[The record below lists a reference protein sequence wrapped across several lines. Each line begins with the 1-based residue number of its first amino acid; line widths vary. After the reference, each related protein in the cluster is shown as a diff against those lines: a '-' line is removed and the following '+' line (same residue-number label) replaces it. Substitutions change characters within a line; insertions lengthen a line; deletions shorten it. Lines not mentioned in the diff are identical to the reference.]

1 MSEENWINAEF
12 PYRELRMH
20 DGDFYDNK
28 TQLELAGFDKSQMWS
43 IVEATA
49 DNGDEL
55 YLYGPVHHYC
65 NLIGYIGT
73 AERHN
78 GKTYY
83 AEVVRTAAEAACADA
98 YFCDTCED

>member
-1 MSEENWINAEF
+1 MSEEKWIDGDF
-12 PYRELRMH
+12 PFRELRMP
-20 DGDFYDNK
+20 DGNYYDNK
-28 TQLELAGFDKSQMWS
+28 TQLEQAGFDKSQMWS
-43 IVEATA
+43 VVEATG

-55 YLYGPVHHYC
+55 YIYGPVHHYV
-65 NLIGYIGT
+65 NLIGYVGT
-73 AERHN
+73 AERHD